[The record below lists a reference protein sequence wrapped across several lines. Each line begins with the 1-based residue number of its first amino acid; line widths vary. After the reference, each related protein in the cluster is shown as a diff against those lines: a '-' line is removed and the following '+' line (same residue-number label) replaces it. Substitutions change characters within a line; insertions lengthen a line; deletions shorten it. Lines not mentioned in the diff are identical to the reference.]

1 MKSVIF
7 KFVSLLFVMQ
17 LLSACMYHYFP
28 QQDTGKL
35 MTYPIIPHK
44 NEVEVYFGNEKP
56 TDTAYLKL
64 RVIDMYG
71 GIYTSTGAMIEAMKK
86 EAQKYGVDAILLL
99 DDKAI
104 TEATT
109 TSTGILWNRAQ
120 SYTQYENRRFMCA
133 LGIKYKR
140 NISQV
145 DNYIRKQQIALYD
158 SATQTYKAILDVELE
173 LDGNAKKM
181 KEIVPKTA
189 LYYDNFIKKYSLSWL
204 IYDKSADWQTTSYD
218 ENINQKSQ
226 FDLVRVYS
234 RDNWDKKLKVSYNY
248 NGLQQIEKVR
258 IKSPEKKPQF
268 LKYVYLNPKTQKL
281 NSLTVVEND
290 KTIYKQVFEYDEN
303 QKLQHSLFY
312 KIEEGKEIPFLKV
325 TYIYYQKSD
334 F

>member
-1 MKSVIF
+1 
-7 KFVSLLFVMQ
+7 
-17 LLSACMYHYFP
+17 MYRYFP

-35 MTYPIIPHK
+35 MTYPVIPHK
-44 NEVEVYFGNEKP
+44 NEVEVYFNNEKP
-56 TDTAYLKL
+56 KDTAYLKL

-109 TSTGILWNRAQ
+109 TSTGILWYRNP
-120 SYTQYENRRFMCA
+120 SYITYENRRFMCA

-145 DNYIRKQQIALYD
+145 DNYIRKQQIELYD
-158 SATQTYKAILDVELE
+158 STTKTYKPILDIELE
-173 LDGNAKKM
+173 LDGSAKKT
-181 KEIVPKTA
+181 KEIVPKTV

-204 IYDKSADWQTTSYD
+204 IYDKSADWQTTSLTEPEYSPF
-218 ENINQKSQ
+218 E
-226 FDLVRVYS
+226 LVRVYAAN
-234 RDNWDKKLKVSYNY
+234 NWDKKLKVTYNY
-248 NGLQQIEKVR
+248 NGLKQIEKVR

-268 LKYVYLNPKTQKL
+268 LKYMYLNKKTQKL
-281 NSLTVVEND
+281 SSLTVVEND

-303 QKLQHSLFY
+303 QKLQTSLFY
-312 KIEEGKEIPFLKV
+312 KIEEGKEIPFLKIN
-325 TYIYYQKSD
+325 YIYYQKSD